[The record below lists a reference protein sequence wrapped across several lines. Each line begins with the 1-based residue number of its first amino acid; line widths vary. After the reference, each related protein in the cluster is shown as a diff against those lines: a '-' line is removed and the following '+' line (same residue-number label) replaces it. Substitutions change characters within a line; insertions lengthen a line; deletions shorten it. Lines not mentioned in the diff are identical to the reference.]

1 MEVRQEAEAISD
13 QSNYLT
19 HPQENIAF
27 VGSEQAANTIRV
39 AADTE

>member
-1 MEVRQEAEAISD
+1 MEVRQGEEPIYK

-27 VGSEQAANTIRV
+27 VGSEQAANTIRA